1 MQSAPAKDPS
11 GRRPA
16 RLRVLQPEDNE
27 VDRELVRW
35 AQFRDFLEN
44 AVEGISQ
51 SSPGGRVLRVNQAMA
66 WICGYAS
73 PEEFCAGVN
82 DLGHDLHVE
91 PPHRAEFDRL
101 LHEHGGVP
109 AFESRI
115 RRKDGVIIWI
125 SENARAVRD
134 GQGDLLHYE
143 SRVTDITGRKM
154 AEAGLRHSE
163 EQGRLLESQLIQSRQ
178 LEAAGQLA
186 RGLAH
191 DYNNEL
197 SLIMGWARLLLDR
210 GTLPPEAVGSLAH
223 IIDAGNRAANL
234 TRQLQV
240 FSRQPRVLASGDANE
255 LPGEEF
261 HPPAGAFFFQKSC

>member
-1 MQSAPAKDPS
+1 M
-11 GRRPA
+11 PA
-16 RLRVLQPEDNE
+16 RLRVLPLEDDE
-27 VDRELVRW
+27 VERERVRW

-44 AVEGISQ
+44 AVEGIFQ
-51 SSPGGRVLRVNQAMA
+51 SSPGGRLLRVNRAMA
-66 WICGYAS
+66 WICGYPS
-73 PEEFCAGVN
+73 PEELCAEVQ

-91 PPHRAEFDRL
+91 PPRRAEFDRL
-101 LHEHGGVP
+101 LHEHGGVL

-125 SENARAVRD
+125 SESARAVRD

-154 AEAGLRHSE
+154 AEEGLRHSE
-163 EQGRLLESQLIQSRQ
+163 EQCRLLEAQLIQARQ

-197 SLIMGWARLLLDR
+197 SVIMGWARLLLDR
-210 GTLPPEAVGSLAH
+210 GTLSEDAVGSLTH
-223 IIDAGNRAANL
+223 IIDAGNRAADL
-234 TRQLQV
+234 TRQLLA
-240 FSRQPRVLASGDANE
+240 FSRQSRVRASGEANE